1 MAGVEA
7 YAELFGAR
15 HTIDDLPQLA
25 KPPADLRALACHR
38 LKEHCGR
45 LPVKHREIQRLSN
58 FPDSLVN
65 SLPDVASGVEI
76 IVVPRHI
83 FHASEIVLHRIA
95 RKLERLFLLRA
106 GVQRIGRMRDNA
118 ADFSRILHLH
128 KRRRVSGDDLLCS
141 APSGVAGK
149 KLKGVRAD
157 GQRHPSHGRKAL
169 GRG

>member
-7 YAELFGAR
+7 HAELFGAR
-15 HTIDDLPQLA
+15 HPVNDLPQLA
-25 KPPADLRALACHR
+25 KPPADLRALARHR

-65 SLPDVASGVEI
+65 SLPDVASWMEI

-83 FHASEIVLHRIA
+83 FHAPEVVLHRIA
-95 RKLERLFLLRA
+95 RKLERLFLFCA
-106 GVQRIGRMRDNA
+106 GVQRIGRVRDDA
-118 ADFSRILHLH
+118 AKLSCMLHLH
-128 KRRRVSGDDLLCS
+128 KRRRIQRVNVLGR
-141 APSGVAGK
+141 AASGVAGK

-157 GQRHPSHGRKAL
+157 GQRRPSHGRKAL